1 MKISRLQKMHHDVL
15 IVAITQ
21 YLQGGGKQKPSPKG
35 MNVPTLPNTLAPN
48 QPKKH
53 LNKIK

>member
-1 MKISRLQKMHHDVL
+1 MHHDVL

-35 MNVPTLPNTLAPN
+35 MNVPTLPNTLPPN